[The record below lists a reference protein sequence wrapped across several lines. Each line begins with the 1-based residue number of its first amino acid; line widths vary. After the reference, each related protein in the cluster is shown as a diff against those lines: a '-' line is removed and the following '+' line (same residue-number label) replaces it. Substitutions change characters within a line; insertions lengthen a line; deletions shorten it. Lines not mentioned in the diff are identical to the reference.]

1 MRGGKTMAF
10 KWNSDL
16 NTGVENIDA
25 EHNKLFSMF
34 EIFGDACSE
43 GWGAS
48 VVASILDDVLEYTI
62 FHFDGEEKQ
71 LAQRNYALLAQHQ
84 EIHQDLKDRVAAYRK
99 SVVECDHDR
108 DALESLGMS
117 VGGFLQDWLIQ
128 HIMEKDIPAFKG

>member
-1 MRGGKTMAF
+1 MAF
-10 KWNSDL
+10 KWNSDW

-25 EHNKLFSMF
+25 EHNKLFCMF

-43 GWGAS
+43 GLGAS

-71 LAQRNYALLAQHQ
+71 LAQRNYPLLAQHQ

-99 SVVECDHDR
+99 SVVESDHDR
-108 DALESLGMS
+108 DALEYLGMS
-117 VGGFLQDWLIQ
+117 VGGFLQDRLIQ

>member
-1 MRGGKTMAF
+1 MAF
-10 KWNSDL
+10 KWNPDWS
-16 NTGVENIDA
+16 TGVENIDA

-43 GWGAS
+43 GLGAS

-71 LAQRNYALLAQHQ
+71 LAERNYALLAEHQ
-84 EIHQDLKDRVAAYRK
+84 EIHRDLKDRVAAYRK
-99 SVVECDHDR
+99 SVLECDHDR

-117 VGGFLQDWLIQ
+117 VGSFLQDWLIQ